1 MIFDPQTHKTNYD
14 DMVNQ
19 FVKNQG
25 RYLDY
30 NLILTKLINSTC
42 FAIPVRINNNFDAKG
57 TYIYYL
63 VQNRNVNFFSLKV

>member
-25 RYLDY
+25 RYIDY
-30 NLILTKLINSTC
+30 NLILTKLINLTCST
-42 FAIPVRINNNFDAKG
+42 IP
-57 TYIYYL
+57 TY
-63 VQNRNVNFFSLKV
+63 K

>member
-25 RYLDY
+25 RCIDY
-30 NLILTKLINSTC
+30 NLILTKLINLTCST
-42 FAIPVRINNNFDAKG
+42 IP
-57 TYIYYL
+57 IY
-63 VQNRNVNFFSLKV
+63 K

>member
-25 RYLDY
+25 RLYRL
-30 NLILTKLINSTC
+30 
-42 FAIPVRINNNFDAKG
+42 
-57 TYIYYL
+57 
-63 VQNRNVNFFSLKV
+63 

>member
-25 RYLDY
+25 RYIDY
-30 NLILTKLINSTC
+30 NLILTKLINLTSFT
-42 FAIPVRINNNFDAKG
+42 IP
-57 TYIYYL
+57 TY
-63 VQNRNVNFFSLKV
+63 K